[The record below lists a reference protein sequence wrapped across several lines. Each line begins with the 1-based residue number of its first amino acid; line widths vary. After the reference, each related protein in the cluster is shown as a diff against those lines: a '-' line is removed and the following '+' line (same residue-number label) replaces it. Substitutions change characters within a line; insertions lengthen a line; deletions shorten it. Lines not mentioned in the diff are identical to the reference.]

1 MKTAAS
7 LREGRVRT
15 PMILQME
22 ALECGAA
29 ALAIILAHHGSIVP
43 LATLRRECGVSRDGS
58 KASHILQAAESHGLI
73 AKAFKRDLPELK
85 ATRYPFIVYW
95 NFNHFLVVEGY
106 RRGRVYVNDPATGPR
121 SVPLDEFDTSY
132 TGIVLTF
139 EPGPD
144 FRRGGMGPN
153 LVLSL
158 WKRLRGSVM
167 PIAAASA
174 AALLLVIPGLITPAL
189 MEAFVDKVLVQGLH
203 DWGRP
208 LVLGMLLAALLR
220 GFLGAVELGILRR
233 LQTRLAVSSSA
244 RFVRHLLQLPA
255 SYYSQRY
262 TGEIAG
268 RIALNDRVA
277 DVLSG
282 RLATTALD
290 VLMMVFY
297 LAVMWRFNLLLTAVA
312 AGFALL
318 NFAVLRW
325 SARLARERNIRL
337 SMAEGRA
344 AGVGIAGLQSIR
356 TIKASG
362 QESDF
367 FARWAGFFADLSH
380 SHQELSI
387 VNYYTGVVP
396 SLLTALMTACILG
409 AGGFEVIHGH
419 MSIGML
425 VAFQSLAASFLLPVN
440 SLVELGAQIQQVQAD
455 LTRLDDVLGSPAPQE
470 PALSENDAVPV
481 RLTGHVEFR
490 NVTFQ
495 YSPVTPPIVENLSLI
510 AQPGQR
516 IALVGASGSGKS
528 TVAKMLAGLYEP
540 VSGEILFDG
549 VPATIVPRE
558 ILSNS
563 LAMVDQDILLFQGS
577 VRDNLTL
584 WDASTPEPSLE
595 AACQDALIDG
605 VIHAL
610 PEGHASE
617 LLEGGANLSGGQR
630 QRLEIARALA
640 SDPSILVMDEATSAL
655 DAETERLIDRNIRRR
670 GCTCFVVAHRLST
683 VRDSDEIIVLDRGR
697 VLQRGTHDRLIREDG
712 PYRALLASDD
722 DPDVPH
728 L

>member
-1 MKTAAS
+1 
-7 LREGRVRT
+7 
-15 PMILQME
+15 ME

-29 ALAIILAHHGSIVP
+29 ALAIILAHYGRIVP
-43 LATLRRECGVSRDGS
+43 LPTLRRECGVSRDGS
-58 KASHILQAAESHGLI
+58 KATHILQAAESHGLI
-73 AKAFKRDLPELK
+73 AKAFKRDLPALK
-85 ATRYPFIVYW
+85 NTLYPFIVYW

-106 RRGRVYVNDPATGPR
+106 HKGRVYVNDPATGPR
-121 SVPLDEFDTSY
+121 SVPLDEFDASY

-144 FRRGGMGPN
+144 FQRGGARPN
-153 LVLSL
+153 FVLSL
-158 WKRLRGSVM
+158 WKRLRGSLM
-167 PIAAASA
+167 PVAAAIAAAV
-174 AALLLVIPGLITPAL
+174 LLVIPGLVTPAL

-208 LVLGMLLAALLR
+208 LVMGMLLAALLR
-220 GFLGAVELGILRR
+220 GLLGAIQLGILRR
-233 LQTRLAVSSSA
+233 LQTRLAVSNSG
-244 RFVRHLLQLPA
+244 RFVKHLLQLPA
-255 SYYSQRY
+255 SYYAQRY
-262 TGEIAG
+262 SGEIAS

-282 RLATTALD
+282 RLATTALN

-297 LAVMWRFNLLLTAVA
+297 LAVMWRFNPLLTAVA
-312 AGFALL
+312 AAFALL
-318 NFAVLRW
+318 NFAILRW
-325 SARLARERNIRL
+325 TARLCRERNIRL

-380 SHQELSI
+380 SYQELSI
-387 VNYYTGVVP
+387 VNYYVGVVP
-396 SLLTALMTACILG
+396 SLLTALLTAFILG
-409 AGGFEVIHGH
+409 VGGFQVIHGH

-440 SLVELGAQIQQVQAD
+440 SLVALGAEMQELEAE
-455 LTRLDDVLGSPAPQE
+455 LSRLDDVLSSPVPQE
-470 PALSENDAVPV
+470 PALSEHAGMPV

-490 NVTFQ
+490 NVTFR
-495 YSPVTPPIVENLSLI
+495 YSPVTPPIIENLSLI

-516 IALVGASGSGKS
+516 IAFVGASGSGKS
-528 TVAKMLAGLYEP
+528 TIARMLAGLYVP

-549 VPATIVPRE
+549 IPASIMPRE

-563 LAMVDQDILLFQGS
+563 LAMVDQEILLFQGS
-577 VRDNLTL
+577 VRENITL
-584 WDASTPEPSLE
+584 WDASTPEASIG

-610 PEGHASE
+610 PEGHSSG

-655 DAETERLIDRNIRRR
+655 DAETELLIDRNIRRR

-683 VRDSDEIIVLDRGR
+683 VRDSDEIIVLDQGR

-712 PYRALLASDD
+712 PYRALLADD
-722 DPDVPH
+722 EDAEV
-728 L
+728 LGQ